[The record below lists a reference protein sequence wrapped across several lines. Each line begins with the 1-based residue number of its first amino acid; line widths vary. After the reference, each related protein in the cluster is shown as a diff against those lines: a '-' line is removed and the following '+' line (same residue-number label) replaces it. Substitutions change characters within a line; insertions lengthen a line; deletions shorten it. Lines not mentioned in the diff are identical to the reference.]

1 MKVNYRDMLIQMLIA
16 STLDETVAAGLN
28 VLNHMIHP
36 CAVALVLWD
45 TELQR
50 HVIGDVIV
58 NSRKW
63 LAAAFRREAMKLA
76 NAAQRDNPH
85 DPRPVA
91 EGFFYQPLN
100 TPDGKPIGAYIYN
113 IDPAKGQTASA
124 EDFELLA
131 RATTRALWTITRID
145 LADREHVELMAE
157 RERLEHLL
165 QAVEQQQMTIDRLLS
180 LERRFSTS
188 LEAKVAEHAQ
198 ALQEA
203 QTRLIQSEK
212 LAVIG
217 QLAGS
222 LAHEINNPVQAIQ
235 SGLGLAISELDS
247 GQTTHVKDDLLVIQT
262 EMERIQA
269 IFKQM
274 FDFNRPAASAY
285 LPLDI
290 NAICEGVNILLRKKL
305 QETHVDLVMAL
316 QDNLPQTCGDRNQLK
331 QVFINLVLNASEA
344 MPATGGAITIET
356 NYVQSYVTVRVTDN
370 GAGIA
375 PKHLPRLFEPLF
387 TTKPRGL
394 GLGLAISQEI
404 IQRHHGQI
412 MVKSQEGG
420 PTTFTVSLPCQE
432 KCDDGPTKYTY
443 R

>member
-1 MKVNYRDMLIQMLIA
+1 MNMNYRDMLLQMLIA
-16 STLDETVAAGLN
+16 STLDETVTASLN

-36 CAVALVLWD
+36 CAGALVLWD
-45 TELQR
+45 TELRR
-50 HVIGDVIV
+50 HVIGDIII

-63 LAAAFRREAMKLA
+63 RAALFRREVMKLA
-76 NAAQRDNPH
+76 DAAQRENPR
-85 DPRPVA
+85 DFRPVG
-91 EGFFYQPLN
+91 EGFFYLPLN
-100 TPDGKPIGAYIYN
+100 TPDGKPIGAYIYDV
-113 IDPAKGQTASA
+113 DPAIRQTPSVA
-124 EDFELLA
+124 EFELLA
-131 RATTRALWTITRID
+131 RTTTRALWTMTRID
-145 LADREHVELMAE
+145 QADREHIELITE

-165 QAVEQQQMTIDRLLS
+165 QAMEQQQMTIDRLLS
-180 LERRFSTS
+180 LERLFSTS
-188 LEAKVAEHAQ
+188 LETKVAEHAQ

-203 QTRLIQSEK
+203 QARLIQSEK

-235 SGLGLAISELDS
+235 SGLGLAISELES

-262 EMERIQA
+262 ELERIQT

-274 FDFNRPAASAY
+274 LDFNRPASPTY

-305 QETHVDLVMAL
+305 QETHVALVMSL
-316 QDNLPQTCGDRNQLK
+316 QANLPQTCGDRNQLK
-331 QVFINLVLNASEA
+331 QVLINLVLNAAEA
-344 MPATGGAITIET
+344 MPSTGGTIIIET
-356 NYVQSYVTVRVTDN
+356 DYVQSHVTIRVTDN

-375 PKHLPRLFEPLF
+375 PDHLPRLFEPLF
-387 TTKPRGL
+387 TTKTRGL

-412 MVKSQEGG
+412 RTKSQQGG

-432 KCDDGPTKYTY
+432 MCDGDPTKHTN